1 MELKIKIRLFK
12 KYVKC
17 GDCNKNIFHQ
27 EYKTY
32 RNSLSTFLEQSE
44 KSYNNYFRNNIN
56 NIKNTWKGI
65 KSIISL
71 KTKEYQSPK
80 IILYNKSEFLINP
93 NDIANQFNKFFC
105 FVAPTIQS
113 NIKPNFKSFDHY
125 LTEPCK
131 ESFLIF
137 SRTKNEIL
145 EIISSLDYNKAIGIN
160 SIPIQ
165 ILKLAKEQ
173 ILQHLC
179 FIYNLS
185 FTTGTFPGSLKIA
198 KVTTVYKKGSKL
210 ECASYRPITLLLNL
224 DKIIEKRM
232 HKRLMGFLN
241 DQKIL
246 YKK

>member
-1 MELKIKIRLFK
+1 MKIKIRLFEK
-12 KYVKC
+12 CIKC

-32 RNSLSTFLEQSE
+32 RNSLSTFLKQSE
-44 KSYNNYFRNNIN
+44 KSYYNNYFRNNIN
-56 NIKNTWKGI
+56 NIKNTWKEI

-71 KTKEYQSPK
+71 KTKESQSPK
-80 IILYNKSEFLINP
+80 IILNNKSEFLINP

-125 LTEPCK
+125 LNEPCK
-131 ESFLIF
+131 ESFLI
-137 SRTKNEIL
+137 SPRTKNEIL

-173 ILQHLC
+173 TAQHLC
-179 FIYNLS
+179 FIHNLS
-185 FTTGTFPGSLKIA
+185 FTTGFFPGSLKIA
-198 KVTTVYKKGSKL
+198 KVTTVYKNGSKL
-210 ECASYRPITLLLNL
+210 SVLAIDLSPCY
-224 DKIIEKRM
+224 
-232 HKRLMGFLN
+232 
-241 DQKIL
+241 
-246 YKK
+246 